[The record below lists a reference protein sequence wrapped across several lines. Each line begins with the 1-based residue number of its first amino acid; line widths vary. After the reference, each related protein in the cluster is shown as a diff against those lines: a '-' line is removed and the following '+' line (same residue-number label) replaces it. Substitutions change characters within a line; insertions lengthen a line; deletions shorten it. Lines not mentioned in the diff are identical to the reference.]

1 MGSGRRVVAHQLFA
15 PRTQDRIPP
24 GSLYYQESLSR
35 SVLPQHRTKSR
46 PVRPTPT
53 PPLRSD
59 SISTN
64 PNNYKTILFDRAD
77 HPQLVQLAQLTL
89 ICPRNLSPPDLI
101 DSFLKSVDI
110 SSSPSDTPFR
120 HDRHLNLISALSQSS
135 SPLVTKLSEPLLD
148 PTFPLRSLLSPRSFT
163 DPASSFLRLAN
174 TNPEFF
180 RRIIEN
186 NTGHILD
193 IAISTAVNSIRVVPE
208 VLSEPRCLDFG
219 RATPNWVVLLN
230 AIADVKMDLT
240 QNSDE
245 FNSIRASH
253 LTFLILSTASTNNEL
268 STAAVSVFSN
278 QFGQSTPHTEALLFT
293 PPFDNQNHILLA
305 HHQPTLP
312 NHHSRPHLP
321 NRHSR
326 PLLPNRH
333 SRPLLPNHHSRPH
346 LPNHHSRPHL
356 PNRHSRRFSPIVTL
370 ARFSPIV
377 TRPLL
382 PNRHSRPLLPN
393 RHSRPLLPNHH
404 SRHFS
409 PIVTLARFSPIV
421 TLARFS
427 RIITLARISRI
438 ITLARFSRIITLAR
452 FSPIVTLARFSPIVT
467 LARFS
472 PIVTLARFSPI
483 VTLARFSPI
492 VTLAR
497 FSPIVT
503 LARFSPIVTL
513 ARFSPIVTLARFSP
527 IVTLAR
533 FSPIVTLAR
542 FSRIVT
548 LARIS
553 T

>member
-1 MGSGRRVVAHQLFA
+1 MLPTHSHLLFLCSSSSSA
-15 PRTQDRIPP
+15 
-24 GSLYYQESLSR
+24 
-35 SVLPQHRTKSR
+35 
-46 PVRPTPT
+46 
-53 PPLRSD
+53 
-59 SISTN
+59 
-64 PNNYKTILFDRAD
+64 
-77 HPQLVQLAQLTL
+77 
-89 ICPRNLSPPDLI
+89 PPDLI

-268 STAAVSVFSN
+268 STAAV
-278 QFGQSTPHTEALLFT
+278 QL
-293 PPFDNQNHILLA
+293 
-305 HHQPTLP
+305 
-312 NHHSRPHLP
+312 SR
-321 NRHSR
+321 
-326 PLLPNRH
+326 
-333 SRPLLPNHHSRPH
+333 
-346 LPNHHSRPHL
+346 
-356 PNRHSRRFSPIVTL
+356 I
-370 ARFSPIV
+370 I
-377 TRPLL
+377 
-382 PNRHSRPLLPN
+382 
-393 RHSRPLLPNHH
+393 
-404 SRHFS
+404 
-409 PIVTLARFSPIV
+409 

-472 PIVTLARFSPI
+472 PIVTLARFSRI
-483 VTLARFSPI
+483 ITLARISRI
-492 VTLAR
+492 ITLAR
-497 FSPIVT
+497 I
-503 LARFSPIVTL
+503 
-513 ARFSPIVTLARFSP
+513 
-527 IVTLAR
+527 
-533 FSPIVTLAR
+533 
-542 FSRIVT
+542 SRIVT